1 MILPRPLSLLLIAF
15 AAHVHCDQKNMCG
28 EQEGYSASGYR
39 VQNNLWGKNS
49 ATSGSQCSAFNSAS
63 GSSVAWSTT
72 WQWSGGDNN
81 VKSYSYSSRD
91 FSKRLVSQISSI
103 PSTAIWSVSNQ
114 NIRANVAYDLFTA
127 QDINHP
133 TSGGDYELMI
143 WLGRYGGVQ
152 PIGSYKTTVTL
163 AGRSWSLYVGYNGSM
178 KVFSFVAP
186 NAVSN
191 FSGNIKE
198 FFNYMAS
205 NEGFP
210 AGSQNLISKSL
221 LFFLFL
227 RVSFFLLGMKMLTWL
242 VCSCSVWHG
251 AFYWGEDYFRCFE
264 VVGGGLL
271 EIGMRGSWDVW
282 KKLIGLL
289 TTNGWRVPRLIRAL
303 LYPILNIFSSQHI
316 MPI

>member
-1 MILPRPLSLLLIAF
+1 MLFSAILL
-15 AAHVHCDQKNMCG
+15 AASATTALAQLKGNMCG

-39 VQNNLWGKNS
+39 VQNNLWGKS
-49 ATSGSQCSAFNSAS
+49 AATSGSQCTAFNSAS

-72 WQWSGGDNN
+72 WQWAGGDNN

-91 FSKRLVSQISSI
+91 FNKKLVSQISSI
-103 PSTAIWSVSNQ
+103 PTTAVWTVSNQ
-114 NIRANVAYDLFTA
+114 NTRSNVAYDLFTA
-127 QDINHP
+127 ADINHP

-152 PIGSYKTTVTL
+152 PIGSYKTTVNL

-186 NAVSN
+186 GAVSN

-210 AGSQNLISKSL
+210 AQSQNLISE
-221 LFFLFL
+221 LFL
-227 RVSFFLLGMKMLTWL
+227 SLSVAHVSRANVLGR
-242 VCSCSVWHG
+242 SFPVWHR
-251 AFYWGEDYFRCFE
+251 ALYWVEEHFRCFAL
-264 VVGGGLL
+264 VWRGLL
-271 EIGMRGSWDVW
+271 ESEM
-282 KKLIGLL
+282 
-289 TTNGWRVPRLIRAL
+289 RAL
-303 LYPILNIFSSQHI
+303 VA
-316 MPI
+316 